1 MNASTICTCGL
12 IKQSKAGTAVDEAGI
27 TRCNNCGKP
36 TTFADLVKAEP
47 GSGGT
52 SGAHRSGAGSTAGSA
67 PGYRIPPVGKASASQ
82 MASGQITGLLIG
94 GLLALLVGV
103 VGSALTWPRLALDD
117 AGQLDSSGSA
127 AGLAILDSSSG

>member
-1 MNASTICTCGL
+1 
-12 IKQSKAGTAVDEAGI
+12 
-27 TRCNNCGKP
+27 
-36 TTFADLVKAEP
+36 
-47 GSGGT
+47 
-52 SGAHRSGAGSTAGSA
+52 
-67 PGYRIPPVGKASASQ
+67 